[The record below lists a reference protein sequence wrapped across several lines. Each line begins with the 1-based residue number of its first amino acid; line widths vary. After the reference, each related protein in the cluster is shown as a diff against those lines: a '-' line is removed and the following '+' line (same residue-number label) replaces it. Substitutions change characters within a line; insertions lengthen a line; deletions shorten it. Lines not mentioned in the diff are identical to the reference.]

1 MMNVLRVRDA
11 ANVIITVFGLIRS
24 GIETSMLAT
33 KWIRQFK
40 LYTSNQDKSKFSL
53 CEQYVSVLVAPEL

>member
-11 ANVIITVFGLIRS
+11 ANVIIITVFGLIRS

-33 KWIRQFK
+33 K
-40 LYTSNQDKSKFSL
+40 
-53 CEQYVSVLVAPEL
+53 

>member
-33 KWIRQFK
+33 K
-40 LYTSNQDKSKFSL
+40 
-53 CEQYVSVLVAPEL
+53 